1 MKRINL
7 VFDSG
12 FFPECWTVG
21 IIKPLYTNKGDPT
34 NPENYR
40 PITLLSCMGK
50 VFTAIL
56 NRRLCIISEEYDIL
70 SKNQC
75 CFRRGHST
83 LAVRKLFVVVLLISS
98 RHLILFGELVFGKK
112 LLDNCIDRKC
122 FRIIRNMYSKIKSY
136 ITQGNEFSLFF

>member
-1 MKRINL
+1 MKLINL

-75 CFRRGHST
+75 CFRREHST